1 LTPRDARRYRHAMR
15 QRFSWIEGIATPI
28 HVAFGADWRVPAC
41 AAVVSIASGLLA
53 RLLIGAGLALRER

>member
-1 LTPRDARRYRHAMR
+1 MR